1 MQKFKIRLINDNVQY
16 VLQYIANN
24 LYTRGEILNACN
36 LTPFHVSHT
45 EFTHGHAT
53 IRIFLPDKNGTVQ
66 TKLLNVYNANKQ
78 N

>member
-1 MQKFKIRLINDNVQY
+1 MS
-16 VLQYIANN
+16 
-24 LYTRGEILNACN
+24 
-36 LTPFHVSHT
+36 LTPNVSHT
-45 EFTHGHAT
+45 EFTHGHGA